1 MSSMTAYNPA
11 DVERLARDIH
21 EAGREPVRLGLVVVK
36 ANIPFASFD
45 EISEEAR
52 EGRRLMARFLLDR
65 HDITPKT

>member
-1 MSSMTAYNPA
+1 MTSMSNSPA
-11 DVERLARDIH
+11 DVEKLALDIH
-21 EAGREPVRLGLVVVK
+21 EAGREPVRLGLVVVR

-65 HDITPKT
+65 FEIKRC